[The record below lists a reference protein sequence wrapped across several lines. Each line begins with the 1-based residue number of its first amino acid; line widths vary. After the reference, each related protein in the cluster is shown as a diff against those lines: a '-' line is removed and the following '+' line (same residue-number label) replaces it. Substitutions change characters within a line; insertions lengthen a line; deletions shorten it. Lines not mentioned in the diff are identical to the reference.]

1 MIYFSSIAFPL
12 HSEIFRATVA
22 SYEKGWYNV
31 EFFGD
36 KYCSENRKCL
46 KDAKSYYVATV
57 DGDKPKVRPFGT
69 AHIFEGKLYM
79 Q

>member
-1 MIYFSSIAFPL
+1 MIYFSSIDFPL

-46 KDAKSYYVATV
+46 KDAKLADFKTACQFCAEGRSKYA
-57 DGDKPKVRPFGT
+57 FG
-69 AHIFEGKLYM
+69 IRF
-79 Q
+79 

>member
-1 MIYFSSIAFPL
+1 MIYFSSIDFPL

-46 KDAKSYYVATV
+46 KDAKLADFKTACQSCAE
-57 DGDKPKVRPFGT
+57 GRSKCAFG
-69 AHIFEGKLYM
+69 IRF
-79 Q
+79 